1 MALQIT
7 GSFLAVIAF
16 CFILNTPRRHI
27 LFAGLTGAVG
37 WTLYLILINKEINTG
52 AATFFAGCLV
62 SFCSQLLA
70 RLLKTPVTVFVIPGI
85 LPLVPGAGMYH
96 IVDSL
101 LRSDGSLTSYYVT
114 QTLVAAGMIAL
125 SIIVADSLFRLFSKA
140 GNPAAKL
147 PKAYKGEHYVD
158 RQSLE

>member
-37 WTLYLILINKEINTG
+37 WTLYLILIHEEINTG
-52 AATFFAGCLV
+52 AA
-62 SFCSQLLA
+62 
-70 RLLKTPVTVFVIPGI
+70 TVFVIPGI

-125 SIIVADSLFRLFSKA
+125 SIIVADSLFRLFFKGREPRSKTT
-140 GNPAAKL
+140 
-147 PKAYKGEHYVD
+147 
-158 RQSLE
+158 QSL